1 MAYRVRVAGEKPD
14 ACSRPLEPVPH
25 PQFRPEMERR
35 VALAN
40 NFRSVTMQEIAEHFV
55 PFKGAV
61 NFRDLGGYDVGAGRQ
76 TRLRCLYRSDSLSDL
91 TEGDLRRL
99 ASLQLHAL
107 VDFRLP
113 HERQSHPNRLPPEAE
128 IRTVEIGFWPDGVAD
143 IQRVVRARAIDAAG
157 VKRATIDFYRRFP
170 LHHNSEYGLLLETI
184 EEAAGRPVLFHC
196 VSGKD
201 RTGFGAAVVLMAL
214 GATETVILKEYM
226 LSNTY
231 RRDIGHLLP
240 PGLSVPVAEEFTSV
254 NPLYL
259 EAAFA
264 TIRSTYGSVDAYL
277 EQGLGFDDKRRANL
291 RDLLTEVPQL
301 EVAPQI

>member
-1 MAYRVRVAGEKPD
+1 
-14 ACSRPLEPVPH
+14 
-25 PQFRPEMERR
+25 
-35 VALAN
+35 
-40 NFRSVTMQEIAEHFV
+40 MQETAEHFV

-107 VDFRLP
+107 IDFRLP
-113 HERQSHPNRLPPEAE
+113 HERQSHPNRLPPEAD
-128 IRTVEIGFWPDGVAD
+128 IRTVEIGFWPDGVAE
-143 IQRVVRARAIDAAG
+143 IQRAVRACAIDASG
-157 VKRATIDFYRRFP
+157 VERATIGFYRRFP
-170 LHHNSEYGLLLETI
+170 LDHSFEYRLLLEVI

-214 GATETVILKEYM
+214 GASETVILEEYM

-231 RRDIGHLLP
+231 RRDISHLLP
-240 PGLSVPVAEEFTSV
+240 PSLSAAVVEEFTSV

-264 TIRSTYGSVDAYL
+264 AIKSAYGSVDAYL
-277 EQGLGFDDKRRANL
+277 EQGLGFGDKRRTNL
-291 RDLLTEVPQL
+291 RDLLTEVP
-301 EVAPQI
+301 

>member
-1 MAYRVRVAGEKPD
+1 
-14 ACSRPLEPVPH
+14 
-25 PQFRPEMERR
+25 
-35 VALAN
+35 
-40 NFRSVTMQEIAEHFV
+40 MQKVAEHFV

-61 NFRDLGGYDVGAGRQ
+61 NFRDLGSYDVGAGRQ

-107 VDFRLP
+107 IDFRLP
-113 HERQSHPNRLPPEAE
+113 HERQTHPNRLPPEAD
-128 IRTVEIGFWPDGVAD
+128 IRTVEIGFWPDGVAER
-143 IQRVVRARAIDAAG
+143 QRAIRASAIDAAG
-157 VKRATIDFYRRFP
+157 VERATIDFYRRFP
-170 LHHNSEYGLLLETI
+170 LDHNSEYRLLLEAI

-201 RTGFGAAVVLMAL
+201 RTGYGAAVILMAL
-214 GATETVILKEYM
+214 GASETVILDEYM

-240 PGLSVPVAEEFTSV
+240 RGLSAAVVEEFTSV

-259 EAAFA
+259 QAAFDA
-264 TIRSTYGSVDAYL
+264 IKTAYGSVDAYL
-277 EQGLGFDDKRRANL
+277 EQGLGFDDKRRGIL
-291 RDLLTEVPQL
+291 RDLLTEVPQFSPSPTASHSG
-301 EVAPQI
+301 EARSIASPRSRRW